1 MDNYLNDLKG
11 LKVLVTGASS
21 GIGHMT
27 AHTLAGKGCQLFV
40 TARREERLK
49 ALKSQNTENIQF
61 LAGDLNNPS
70 FFNELE
76 TNGYFDVDI
85 LINNAGL
92 ALGKEHFHLA
102 NNQDIETVINTNI
115 TSSFKVVR
123 RCLEYMKKKQFGDI
137 VNITSIASHESYE
150 GGAVYAASKHA
161 LLSLGKALRQE
172 TYGENIRVINISPGM
187 VETEFSEARFRGDK
201 EKAKQ
206 VYEGFKPLT
215 AYDIAYQI
223 IHALSCPRHINLD
236 EILVLATDQAGATKV
251 KRK

>member
-102 NNQDIETVINTNI
+102 NNKDIETVINTNI
-115 TSSFKVVR
+115 TS
-123 RCLEYMKKKQFGDI
+123 
-137 VNITSIASHESYE
+137 
-150 GGAVYAASKHA
+150 
-161 LLSLGKALRQE
+161 
-172 TYGENIRVINISPGM
+172 
-187 VETEFSEARFRGDK
+187 
-201 EKAKQ
+201 
-206 VYEGFKPLT
+206 
-215 AYDIAYQI
+215 
-223 IHALSCPRHINLD
+223 
-236 EILVLATDQAGATKV
+236 
-251 KRK
+251 